1 MREFLNSSGSL
12 ARTNDR
18 ESFPPW
24 NNSQVKNPLYLK
36 ILWKGMLGHLPE
48 KAARTEIILIFNVW
62 SN

>member
-18 ESFPPW
+18 ESFSPW

-36 ILWKGMLGHLPE
+36 IFWEGMLGHLPE
-48 KAARTEIILIFNVW
+48 KAKTEIILIFNVC